1 MVCHRLRNLN
11 SELSRGVGGQIFLA
25 YGDVAVAGNTA
36 SAFAIEGFVVGLH
49 SGQAIYITVIHA
61 KRSGDEDGVVNLEVG
76 RAVLAG
82 GFDIAGF
89 DELAILLDF
98 AGYGEKGLQLG
109 ADVRL
114 GEVGLDLL
122 DESLVA
128 AEVSGSDGAVDAVT
142 VVCAVAAGDEG
153 GDEFALP
160 AAESAGAAQQHLD
173 EVIEGTRGFRAEGH
187 GTANAGKVRG

>member
-49 SGQAIYITVIHA
+49 RGQAIYITVIHA

-89 DELAILLDF
+89 
-98 AGYGEKGLQLG
+98 
-109 ADVRL
+109 
-114 GEVGLDLL
+114 